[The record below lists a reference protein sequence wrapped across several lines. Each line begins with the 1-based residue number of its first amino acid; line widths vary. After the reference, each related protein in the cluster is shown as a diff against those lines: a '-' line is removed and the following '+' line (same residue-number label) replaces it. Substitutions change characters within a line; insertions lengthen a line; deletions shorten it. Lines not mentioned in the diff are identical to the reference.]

1 MNPSL
6 AVGTNKQTKKMRKQW
21 TQQELKALRG
31 VNPND
36 KGLVTQLAKELNR
49 SERSVLQKLYYLA
62 SKKRKPRAKA
72 DTENVV
78 VTQTHVYIKN
88 YTKLCIVG
96 KSLNIKL

>member
-1 MNPSL
+1 M
-6 AVGTNKQTKKMRKQW
+6 VGTNKQTNKMRKQW

-31 VNPND
+31 VNPKD
-36 KGLVTQLAKELNR
+36 KELVTQLAKELGR
-49 SERSVLQKLYYLA
+49 KEHSVKCKLYYLA
-62 SKKRKPRAKA
+62 SKKRKPRVKA

>member
-1 MNPSL
+1 
-6 AVGTNKQTKKMRKQW
+6 MRKQW
-21 TQQELKALRG
+21 TQQELKTLRG

-36 KGLVTQLAKELNR
+36 KDMVTLLAQELGRKEH
-49 SERSVLQKLYYLA
+49 SVKCKLYYLA
-62 SKKRKPRAKA
+62 SKKRKPKA